1 MRILHVNP
9 FYTPWIG
16 GGTVHIRALSERL
29 ARRGH
34 DVTLVT
40 QRRRGPRS
48 PAGDRS
54 LPPRE
59 RIAGVEVRRLLPNP
73 HRVSLLERLLRVRG
87 GQRLLR
93 ACVSEAEIALVLD
106 QSWSTGLFLLALLLR
121 PDVVTVMNFAAPA
134 WAHPIFLAK
143 RLGRFPLVGIPLL
156 HTEQPWASASVTRDL
171 LHRCDALLLNTS
183 HERDFVLS
191 RGCHPARGHVV
202 SPGVEPGL
210 LSGGDGAGFRRRHR
224 IGDAPL
230 VGYVGRVEPLKG
242 VVTLVEAMRIV
253 WTLQPAARLLIA
265 GPSCPPG
272 SPEAR
277 ECAQA
282 LGALSEAER
291 QRLIRIDGFDEA
303 DKPSL
308 LAALDVLAMPSVVE
322 SFGLTY
328 LEAWA
333 CGKPVVGAR
342 GPAVRCVI
350 DHGVDG
356 LLVRPHDPDETA
368 AAIGALVTDPGL
380 RERMGTAGHRK
391 VMARF
396 TWEPIV
402 DAVEALYRD
411 LAARGR
417 SGRGPASAASPPW

>member
-1 MRILHVNP
+1 MQTAMRIIHVNP

-16 GGTVHIRALSERL
+16 GGTVYMRALSERL

-34 DVTLVT
+34 DVTLLT
-40 QRRRGPRS
+40 QRRRGPLS
-48 PAGDRS
+48 PAVDRS

-59 RIAGVEVRRLLPNP
+59 RIAGVEVRRVLPSRR
-73 HRVSLLERLLRVRG
+73 RVSLLKRILLVRGGWRLLRT
-87 GQRLLR
+87 
-93 ACVSEAEIALVLD
+93 CVSEVEIPLVLD
-106 QSWSTGLFLLALLLR
+106 ESWSARIFLFALLLR
-121 PDVVTVMNFAAPA
+121 PDVVTVMNFASAA

-156 HTEQPWASASVTRDL
+156 HTEQPWASASVIGDL
-171 LHRCDALLLNTS
+171 LHRCDALLLNTT

-191 RGCHPARGHVV
+191 QGCHPARSHVLG
-202 SPGVEPGL
+202 PGVEPGL
-210 LSGGDGAGFRRRHR
+210 FSRGDGADFRRRHR

-253 WTLQPAARLLIA
+253 WTQQPAAHLLIA
-265 GPSCPPG
+265 GQSSPG
-272 SPEAR
+272 SPEERA
-277 ECAQA
+277 CAKA
-282 LGALSEAER
+282 LDALSEAER
-291 QRLIRIDGFDEA
+291 RRVVRLDGFDEA
-303 DKPSL
+303 DKASL
-308 LAALDVLAMPSVVE
+308 LAALDLLVMPSVVE

-333 CGKPVVGAR
+333 CRKPVVGAR
-342 GPAVRCVI
+342 VAAVECVI

-356 LLVRPHDPDETA
+356 FLVRPHDRDETA
-368 AAIGALVTDPGL
+368 AAISALLSDPDL

-391 VMARF
+391 VIAMF

-402 DAVEALYRD
+402 DAVEAL
-411 LAARGR
+411 
-417 SGRGPASAASPPW
+417 

>member
-1 MRILHVNP
+1 MRIIHVNP

-34 DVTLVT
+34 DVTLLT

-48 PAGDRS
+48 PAADRS

-59 RIAGVEVRRLLPNP
+59 RIAGVGVRRLLPSP
-73 HRVSLLERLLRVRG
+73 RRASLLERFLLVRG
-87 GQRLLR
+87 GRRLLR
-93 ACVSEAEIALVLD
+93 ACVGEGEIPLVLD
-106 QSWSTGLFLLALLLR
+106 QSWSAGLFLLALLLR
-121 PDVVTVMNFAAPA
+121 PDVVTVMNFAASA

-156 HTEQPWASASVTRDL
+156 HTEQPWACGPVTGDL
-171 LHRCDALLLNTS
+171 LRRCDALLLNTS

-191 RGCHPARGHVV
+191 LGCHPARSHVLG
-202 SPGVEPGL
+202 PGVEPGL
-210 LSGGDGAGFRRRHR
+210 LSRGDGADFRRRHR
-224 IGDAPL
+224 IGEAPL

-253 WTLQPAARLLIA
+253 WTRQPAARLLIA
-265 GPSCPPG
+265 GPSSPTG
-272 SPEAR
+272 SPEERA
-277 ECAQA
+277 CAEA
-282 LGALSEAER
+282 LDALSAGER
-291 QRLIRIDGFDEA
+291 RRVVRLDGFDDA
-303 DKPSL
+303 DKASL

-342 GPAVRCVI
+342 VAAVECVV

-356 LLVRPHDPDETA
+356 LLVRPHDRDETA
-368 AAIGALVTDPGL
+368 AAISALLSDPGL

-411 LAARGR
+411 LAGSRA
-417 SGRGPASAASPPW
+417 P